1 MAPDVKFH
9 VFVLCY
15 MTINQVV
22 NVGGTFGH
30 HDNFHTTSN
39 TNYFYEKN
47 ETILLSITIIT
58 N

>member
-1 MAPDVKFH
+1 VAPDVKFH

-15 MTINQVV
+15 MTINQDV
-22 NVGGTFGH
+22 NVGGTFGC
-30 HDNFHTTSN
+30 HDDFHITIN
-39 TNYFYEKN
+39 KNYFYEKN